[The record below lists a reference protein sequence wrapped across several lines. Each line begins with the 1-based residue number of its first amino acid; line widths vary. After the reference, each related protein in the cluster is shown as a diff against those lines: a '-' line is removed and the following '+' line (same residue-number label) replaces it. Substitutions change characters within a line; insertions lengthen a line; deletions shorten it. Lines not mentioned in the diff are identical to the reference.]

1 MKGKNLQ
8 KQPESRTM
16 KGKRRLHL
24 LQKQPKSRPMK
35 GKRRVHLLQAER
47 KMILLSNVMIK

>member
-8 KQPESRTM
+8 KQPKSRLM

-24 LQKQPKSRPMK
+24 KKQP
-35 GKRRVHLLQAER
+35 ER
-47 KMILLSNVMIK
+47 KMILLPS

>member
-47 KMILLSNVMIK
+47 KMILLGSPIN